1 MANVWIAEILSENT
15 FFALTSFSI
24 VVRSFMILRLILSA
38 LFVAACISL
47 PAQVKQREEFGKEG
61 QFTFETDKPYKLLEL
76 DEATSEPIVTKKKK
90 PKKKT
95 FYGIKTK
102 KGFTRKG
109 FGEKM
114 VLELFFYTKKKVE
127 PTKFVRDIWWYDFNR
142 REIRKTGYDPNKG
155 QLLHGPYK
163 RMQGEVVLEEGIYYK
178 GAKHGRWMKYDRQ
191 NLLEDK
197 DKFYKGWPKES
208 IVTYYDPVEKT
219 KVKEMI
225 PVEYNEREGFYT
237 MFHENGTLAVQGEYK
252 WNEKVGEWVEN
263 YPNGKRKKIV
273 AYPKEPFDKEV
284 RPFVKR
290 EWDLKGKEIYS
301 AKP

>member
-1 MANVWIAEILSENT
+1 M
-15 FFALTSFSI
+15 I
-24 VVRSFMILRLILSA
+24 VRLILS
-38 LFVAACISL
+38 LFLCAAFFF
-47 PAQVKQREEFGKEG
+47 ATGQVKQQEQFGKEG
-61 QFTFETDKPYKLLEL
+61 QFTFETDRPYKLLEL
-76 DEATSEPIVTKKKK
+76 DQATSEPIVTKKKK
-90 PKKKT
+90 TKKKT
-95 FYGIKTK
+95 YYGIKTK

-114 VLELFFYTKKKVE
+114 VLELFFYTKKKQE
-127 PTKFVRDIWWYDFNR
+127 PTKFVRDIWWYDFTR

-163 RMQGEVVLEEGIYYK
+163 KMQGDIVLEEGIYYK

-290 EWDLKGKEIYS
+290 EWDMKGKEIYS
-301 AKP
+301 NNQSQ